1 MRDAAFVLSPLDT
14 AIIAASLLFVVLV
27 GLWAARGQSE
37 TARGYFLAS
46 DRLPWWIIGSAFVS
60 TSVSSEQIVGTIG
73 AAYQHGMAIANWEWW
88 CLPTYTLLLL
98 LFIPVY
104 LKNRIATVPEFLSKR
119 FGPLCGDIY
128 SWVMLAAYVVVFQVP
143 VLYGSSLVLSKLTGW
158 SFFTVLWGTVA
169 LVGLYTIKGGLSSVM
184 WTDAVQCVMLLGG
197 GIVLYFVAIAKIP
210 GGWGAMAAANP
221 ERFHLYRPPDD
232 PMAPFLGLICGSL
245 GVFLF
250 YQATNQVM
258 IQRVLAA
265 RSTWDGLMGIVFAGF
280 INLFRPLVTC
290 FLGFIVYFWVYHLH
304 RAAPLEN
311 PDTAF
316 PFALTEFASGYGL
329 RGIILAGFL
338 AAVMS
343 TVSALANSTATIFA
357 LDIYKR
363 VINRNAAD
371 RQIVRVGQGVSLL
384 ALVIAA
390 LLCPWVADFGGIFK
404 YFQTGVTMLAT
415 PFISVFLLGMLW
427 KRANFPGALFG
438 LIGGLVIQ
446 CAVAFGAPM
455 LGFKL
460 HWLYSAF
467 IAQVIIMA
475 GVVAVSLATAPPD
488 EERVAQ
494 FVWSPAL
501 LTSANVDLARPWYQS
516 IRLWF
521 GLYAVIWI
529 GLYWRFW

>member
-1 MRDAAFVLSPLDT
+1 MKNSAFVLSPLDT
-14 AIIAASLLFVVLV
+14 IIIVASLIFVVLV
-27 GLWAARGQSE
+27 GLWAGRGQSK

-60 TSVSSEQIVGTIG
+60 TSVSSEQIVGTVG

-104 LKNRIATVPEFLSKR
+104 LKNRVATVPEFLSRR

-128 SWVMLAAYVVVFQVP
+128 SWVMLAAYVLVFQVP
-143 VLYGSSLVLSKLTGW
+143 VLYGSTLVFSKLTGW
-158 SFFTVLWGTVA
+158 SFFAVLWGTVA
-169 LVGLYTIKGGLSSVM
+169 LVGLYSIKGGLASVM

-197 GIVLYFVAIAKIP
+197 GIILYFVAIANIP
-210 GGWGAMAAANP
+210 GGWAAMAAANP

-232 PMAPFLGLICGSL
+232 PIAPFLGLITGSL

-250 YQATNQVM
+250 YQASNQVM

-265 RSTWDGLMGIVFAGF
+265 RSTWDGMMGIVFAGF

-290 FLGFIVYFWVYHLH
+290 FLGFIVYFWVNHLH
-304 RAAPLEN
+304 RAPPLEN

-363 VINRNAAD
+363 VIRKDADD
-371 RQIVRVGQGVSLL
+371 RQTVRVGQSASLL

-390 LLCPWVADFGGIFK
+390 LLCPAVEKLGGIFK

-427 KRANFPGALFG
+427 KRANFPGAVFG
-438 LIGGLVIQ
+438 LLGGLVIQ
-446 CAVAFGAPM
+446 CAVAFGAPIV
-455 LGFKL
+455 GIKL
-460 HWLYSAF
+460 HWLYAAF

-475 GVVAVSLATAPPD
+475 GVIAVSLATAPPD
-488 EERVAQ
+488 EERVTP
-494 FVWSPAL
+494 FVWTPAL
-501 LTSANVDLARPWYQS
+501 LTSGNVDAARPWYQS
-516 IRLWF
+516 IRFWF
-521 GLYAVIWI
+521 GLYAVIWFC
-529 GLYWRFW
+529 LYWRFW